1 MSFSTDAIK
10 NEMKNKFVGIL
21 NKINNS
27 KKLLDNLTNIIDD
40 NKTETTLEDKIQ
52 HITIVTDS

>member
-10 NEMKNKFVGIL
+10 IEMKNKFMEIL

-40 NKTETTLEDKIQ
+40 NKT
-52 HITIVTDS
+52 